1 MSPILRGGTAENRC
15 VVVFQL
21 LGVDGSAL
29 GEALTHKKLTAK
41 GEEVTLP
48 PSCLSTFSLFV
59 LVDCGFIMLCSICI
73 CRWSVCSILSRRC
86 LPATPWPRPCTV
98 ERSLGW
104 WRRSTSPWPQRCN
117 QLLPKTQKQM

>member
-48 PSCLSTFSLFV
+48 PSCLSTFLVVRACGLRFHNVVFYLHSQMVSTLNFEQAVSARDALAKAMYSRTFTWLVEKINQSLAPKV
-59 LVDCGFIMLCSICI
+59 
-73 CRWSVCSILSRRC
+73 
-86 LPATPWPRPCTV
+86 
-98 ERSLGW
+98 
-104 WRRSTSPWPQRCN
+104 Q